1 MKLTVAI
8 MKNRALKW
16 LFMEAMMKLI
26 ALSKVQNFRREDFAL
41 LLAGIL
47 LMSNKRSSIST

>member
-8 MKNRALKW
+8 MKDRALNR

-41 LLAGIL
+41 LLDGTL

>member
-8 MKNRALKW
+8 MRNRALKW

-26 ALSKVQNFRREDFAL
+26 ALSKVQNSRRGDFAL
-41 LLAGIL
+41 SLAGTL
-47 LMSNKRSSIST
+47 LMSIKRSSIST

>member
-8 MKNRALKW
+8 MKDRALNR

-26 ALSKVQNFRREDFAL
+26 ASSKVQNFRREDFAL
-41 LLAGIL
+41 LLAGTL
-47 LMSNKRSSIST
+47 LMSIKRSLIST

>member
-1 MKLTVAI
+1 MKLIVAI
-8 MKNRALKW
+8 MKDKTLNR
-16 LFMEAMMKLI
+16 LFMKAMMKLI

-41 LLAGIL
+41 LLDGTL